1 MVHHIR
7 NLLVKFLQ
15 LLIRPVAVVNFFS
28 RLFSSSLLAFRFPLQ
43 QGAVPIRHEV
53 LTRDIW
59 SVVIHVQDFFFATS
73 SLWSRLRR
81 PHHLLFPVRGNPLG
95 SEVGTS
101 GQTLIRV
108 WPGCRFL
115 FLCSSSVAG
124 FHRTLTFVLKNWVV
138 CVRLILVGWRRDT
151 GRPSAASPE
160 YPLLTL
166 LEVALL
172 CLGYCKGG
180 ILLGLG
186 QSLVPCRVPHS
197 PLMRLG
203 FPD

>member
-1 MVHHIR
+1 MFYDEIAM
-7 NLLVKFLQ
+7 LV
-15 LLIRPVAVVNFFS
+15 RYVS
-28 RLFSSSLLAFRFPLQ
+28 RAMM
-43 QGAVPIRHEV
+43 
-53 LTRDIW
+53 
-59 SVVIHVQDFFFATS
+59 
-73 SLWSRLRR
+73 
-81 PHHLLFPVRGNPLG
+81 
-95 SEVGTS
+95 
-101 GQTLIRV
+101 
-108 WPGCRFL
+108 
-115 FLCSSSVAG
+115 
-124 FHRTLTFVLKNWVV
+124 
-138 CVRLILVGWRRDT
+138 LILVGWRRDT